1 MQELIAISAK
11 RISQADDNY
20 RRYLYDEIEWG
31 LPLTI
36 IRGPRGSGKTILIL
50 QKIKELTASGVK
62 ALYCTMDHPYFETV
76 RLYDFASSALNEG
89 FNYLFID
96 EIHKHQHWSQDLKL
110 IYDMLPEMKIVCLG
124 SSILDIM
131 RGEADLSR
139 RAVVYHLPGLSFRE
153 FLVFND
159 LSNAPVLSLE
169 DILTNHEA
177 IAGDILDDYNVL
189 RHFKKYLQHGYFPFF
204 NESIRQYP
212 SRLLRVINTTIEND
226 IPAFE
231 NIDYSTVR
239 SLKKLLYFL
248 AQSVP
253 VIPNMLKLAGMMEV
267 SRSHLLKMMDLMQRS
282 DILLLL
288 KSPMSTPSRMAKP
301 EKIYLHNTNLMS
313 TLSPANVNSGS
324 TRETFFYNQL
334 QVLHSVHAPKFGD
347 FMVDEKYV
355 FEVGGPSKN
364 ADQIKGVPNAYLA
377 VDGVKVGA
385 GNRIPLWLFGYLY

>member
-1 MQELIAISAK
+1 M
-11 RISQADDNY
+11 
-20 RRYLYDEIEWG
+20 
-31 LPLTI
+31 
-36 IRGPRGSGKTILIL
+36 L
-50 QKIKELTASGVK
+50 QKIKELTASGVE

-76 RLYDFASSALNEG
+76 RLYDFASNALDRG
-89 FNYLFID
+89 LNYLFID
-96 EIHKHQHWSQDLKL
+96 EIHKHRHWSQDLKL
-110 IYDMLPEMKIVCLG
+110 IYDMLPEMKIVCSG

-139 RAVVYHLPGLSFRE
+139 RAVTYHLPGLSFRE
-153 FLVFND
+153 YLVFND
-159 LSNAPVLSLE
+159 LSDAPALSLE

-177 IAGDILDDYNVL
+177 IAEDILDDYNVL

-253 VIPNMLKLAGMMEV
+253 VIPNMLKLAGIMEV
-267 SRSHLLKMMDLMQRS
+267 SRSHLLKMMDLMERS
-282 DILLLL
+282 DIFLLL
-288 KSPMSTPSRMAKP
+288 KPPMSTPSRMAKP

-347 FMVDEKYV
+347 FIIDEKYV

-364 ADQIKGVPNAYLA
+364 ADQIKGVPNAFLA
-377 VDGVKVGA
+377 LDGIKVGA